1 MTRKA
6 TILITS
12 IGTIG
17 GILVGAGLCGADK
30 APPPRLSLR
39 VADSQATA
47 GRESGLVMA
56 TRIASPSVVGIT
68 VTSKEVVR
76 SAYADPMLQFF
87 FGDPPAQIKEAQSL
101 GSGVV
106 VDPKGYVLTNFHVV
120 ESAARTDIQAKIRV
134 IFSDGRNLPG
144 RLLGGDKY
152 NDIAVV
158 KVDADSLPVA
168 TIAVR
173 TPRIGEWALAIGN
186 PFGYLI
192 DDPRPTVT
200 AGVISAV
207 DRSFTPSAGV
217 ALRHVIQT
225 DAAINPGNSGGA
237 LVNALGEVVGI
248 NTFIFTGGGEGSI
261 GLGFAIP
268 IQRAMRIV
276 DEIVRYGRIREFRT
290 GLATD
295 PVAASAMGMHR
306 GDGVLI
312 SEVEKDSPGQKAGI
326 LPGDIVV
333 AIDGK
338 RVSDL
343 EDLQSV
349 LRLFRVGDKVPLRLR
364 RGRAEIEKTLVLEES
379 SSARTGEF

>member
-1 MTRKA
+1 MTREA

-12 IGTIG
+12 IG
-17 GILVGAGLCGADK
+17 GILVGTGLCGADK
-30 APPPRLSLR
+30 APPPLSLR
-39 VADSQATA
+39 EADSQATA
-47 GRESGLVMA
+47 GRESGLVRA

-68 VTSKEVVR
+68 VSSKKVVR

-106 VDPKGYVLTNFHVV
+106 VDAKGHVLTNFHVV
-120 ESAARTDIQAKIRV
+120 ESAARRDISAKIRV
-134 IFSDGRNLPG
+134 VFSDGRNLPG
-144 RLLGGDKY
+144 TLLGGDKY

-168 TIAVR
+168 RIA
-173 TPRIGEWALAIGN
+173 TEAPQIGEWALAIGN

-268 IQRAMRIV
+268 IQRAMRIA
-276 DEIVRYGRIREFRT
+276 DEIVRYGRVRDFRT

-295 PVAASAMGMHR
+295 PVAAAAMGMR
-306 GDGVLI
+306 QGDGVLI
-312 SEVEKDSPGQKAGI
+312 SEVEKASPGDKAGI
-326 LPGDIVV
+326 QPGDIVV

-338 RVSDL
+338 KVSDL

-364 RGRAEIEKTLVLEES
+364 RGGAQIEKTLVLEES
-379 SSARTGEF
+379 TSTRTGEF